1 MKRYLKSFLSDFRLP
16 DASFDLRDFKD
27 KDFRAPVRQH
37 EIGVYIISATDGTKY
52 TYPNGK
58 RSPIIYIGMSE
69 DLFRR
74 LKDEHFTKGLKRL
87 LDDSEWGLDKNWQLA
102 SRYQYMYYNGSHVDV
117 FKRRGPQDAKNLES
131 IILNRFY
138 QTYRALPVGNGAR
151 SFGR

>member
-1 MKRYLKSFLSDFRLP
+1 MKRYLKSFLSDSRLP

-27 KDFRAPVRQH
+27 KDFRSPVRQH

-102 SRYQYMYYNGSHVDV
+102 SRYQY
-117 FKRRGPQDAKNLES
+117 
-131 IILNRFY
+131 IL
-138 QTYRALPVGNGAR
+138 
-151 SFGR
+151 

>member
-1 MKRYLKSFLSDFRLP
+1 MKRYLKSFLSDHRLP
-16 DASFDLRDFKD
+16 DASFDLRDFED
-27 KDFRAPVRQH
+27 IDFLCPVVWH
-37 EIGVYIISATDGTKY
+37 EIGVYIISATDGTQY
-52 TYPNGK
+52 IYPNGK

-69 DLFRR
+69 DLLRR
-74 LKDEHFTKGLKRL
+74 LIEHYRNLKEL
-87 LDDSEWGLDKNWQLA
+87 LADKNYGIDNNKQLP

>member
-1 MKRYLKSFLSDFRLP
+1 MKRYLKSFLSDSRLP

-37 EIGVYIISATDGTKY
+37 EIGTKY

-58 RSPIIYIGMSE
+58 RSPIIYIGMSK
-69 DLFRR
+69 DLLRR

-87 LDDSEWGLDKNWQLA
+87 LDDSEWGLDKNWQLT

-131 IILNRFY
+131 IVLNRFY

>member
-1 MKRYLKSFLSDFRLP
+1 MKRYLKSFLSDSRLP

-74 LKDEHFTKGLKRL
+74 LKDEHFTKGLKLL
-87 LDDSEWGLDKNWQLA
+87 LDDSEWGLDNNLQLA

-131 IILNRFY
+131 IILNKFY

>member
-16 DASFDLRDFKD
+16 DVCFNLRDFED
-27 KDFRAPVRQH
+27 KDFLCPVFRH
-37 EIGVYIISATDGTKY
+37 EIGVYIISATDGTQY
-52 TYPNGK
+52 IYPNGK

-69 DLFRR
+69 DLLRR
-74 LKDEHFTKGLKRL
+74 LIEHYRNLKEL
-87 LDDSEWGLDKNWQLA
+87 LEDKNCGINNNKQLH

-138 QTYRALPVGNGAR
+138 QTYRAIPVGNGAR